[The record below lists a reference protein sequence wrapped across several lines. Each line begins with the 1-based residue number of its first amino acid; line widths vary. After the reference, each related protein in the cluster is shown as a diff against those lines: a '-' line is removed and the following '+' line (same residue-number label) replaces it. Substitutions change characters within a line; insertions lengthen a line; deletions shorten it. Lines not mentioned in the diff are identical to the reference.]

1 MNGRH
6 HPVLDRREFIALIG
20 ATMLGAPFAVVAPQA
35 PTTPRVFVVE
45 LPTGIGRTHIG
56 LSMAEFR
63 RQRFDERVLYL
74 VSHRVLAE
82 QAVRLAAQNGI
93 LAHVLVG
100 KKLTAAAFH
109 DYECRRAIAIMA
121 YSRLFHANALLKDAD
136 TVILDDAHGQFR
148 PFRASGLI
156 SEATRAVFSQRRPA
170 RMLATAER
178 DSVGF

>member
-20 ATMLGAPFAVVAPQA
+20 ATMLGAPFAAVAPQA
-35 PTTPRVFVVE
+35 PTTPRVFVLE

-63 RQRFDERVLYL
+63 RHRFDERVLYVVRYQL
-74 VSHRVLAE
+74 LAE
-82 QAVRLAAQNGI
+82 QAVRLAEQYGI

-100 KKLTAAAFH
+100 KKFTAAAFH

-136 TVILDDAHGQFR
+136 TVILDDAH
-148 PFRASGLI
+148 ASNFVHFAHL
-156 SEATRAVFSQRRPA
+156 V
-170 RMLATAER
+170 
-178 DSVGF
+178 